1 MKGNS
6 GVENRSKLTPGHQ
19 HVAAQATFDILISIR
34 IIAKVKIYFAYV
46 GHLHYLCAV
55 KSSSDTI
62 IMARPIR
69 ETPILTGEDAIRFMQ
84 EMQTV
89 ENLSNDVRSANRA
102 ALHDSY
108 QQAISHIQI
117 CI

>member
-55 KSSSDTI
+55 KSSFDIVT
-62 IMARPIR
+62 MARPIR